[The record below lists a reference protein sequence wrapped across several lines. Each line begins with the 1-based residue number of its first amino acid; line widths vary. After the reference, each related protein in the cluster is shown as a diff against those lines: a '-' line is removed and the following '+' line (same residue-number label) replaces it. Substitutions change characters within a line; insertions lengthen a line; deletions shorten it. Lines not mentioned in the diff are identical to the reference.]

1 MSGVQF
7 DSYAMARAAMDLR
20 FLTQEQLAECL
31 RLHREMM
38 SQGLGVPLETI
49 LVNNGYLSAKRLRII
64 YEALGRSPGRPG
76 APSPALPAFPV
87 IAGYKV
93 LGILGKGSM
102 ATVYRARQL
111 SVDRIVA
118 LKVPKP
124 ELASDP
130 KFVERFLR
138 EARAAAKLNHRNI
151 VTVYDA
157 GKSGGH
163 YYLAMEY
170 VEGASLRSLIR
181 KRGRLDEV
189 DAIRL
194 ADKVAHALDYLHSRH
209 IIHRDIK
216 PENILVSTAGVPKLV
231 DLGLAQN
238 LASQES
244 SISSTGMAVGTP
256 NYISPEQIMGR
267 RDLDIRCDLYAL
279 GATLYMM
286 LTGQPPFTGRTSAV
300 VYTRHLRDP
309 VPDPRRLNP
318 RISEPMTR
326 ILARCLAKDRNARYP
341 TPRHL
346 QADLATLYRAL
357 ARARA
362 RPARTA
368 APRP

>member
-1 MSGVQF
+1 
-7 DSYAMARAAMDLR
+7 MA
-20 FLTQEQLAECL
+20 
-31 RLHREMM
+31 
-38 SQGLGVPLETI
+38 QGLGMPLETL
-49 LVNNGYLSAKRLRII
+49 LVNNGYLTPKRLRII
-64 YEALGRSPGRPG
+64 YEALGRTPPRPG
-76 APSPALPAFPV
+76 TPAPAPHGSPS
-87 IAGYKV
+87 IAGYKI

-138 EARAAAKLNHRNI
+138 EARAAARLNHRNI

-157 GKSGGH
+157 GKSGGN

-170 VEGASLRSLIR
+170 VDGASLRSIVR
-181 KRGRLDEV
+181 KRGRIEEI
-189 DAIRL
+189 DAVRL
-194 ADKVAHALDYLHSRH
+194 ATKVAHALDYIHSRH

-216 PENILVSTAGVPKLV
+216 PENILLTAAGVPKVV

-244 SISSTGMAVGTP
+244 SLSTTGMTVGTP

-279 GATLYMM
+279 GATLYLM

-309 VPDPRRLNP
+309 LPDPRRLNP
-318 RISEPMTR
+318 RLSEAVTR
-326 ILARCLAKDRNARYP
+326 VLARCLAKDRNARYP

-346 QADLATLYRAL
+346 VADLTALYRAL
-357 ARARA
+357 VRA
-362 RPARTA
+362 RPEGKPKT
-368 APRP
+368 